1 MSRQLLHKVA
11 FKTQFLAYFYLEQKC
26 PSTAAIFNSS
36 VVENNATSNCLQRH
50 FVLKPTKQVMGQAAA
65 RRTAALIF
73 LVSDSQFY
81 PVNWPI
87 RGLEGEKKWVFVAAT
102 GNCKRQIKFNCEIE
116 KISKSKSVTDY
127 WKDSCK
133 GSTHLFFL
141 HFPICKEIKYL
152 AIAHY

>member
-1 MSRQLLHKVA
+1 MSQQLLHKVA

-36 VVENNATSNCLQRH
+36 VVENSATSNCLQRH

-81 PVNWPI
+81 PI

-102 GNCKRQIKFNCEIE
+102 GNCKRQIKSNCKIE
-116 KISKSKSVTDY
+116 RISKSKSVTDY

-133 GSTHLFFL
+133 GSTHLFFFYIFQFVKKL
-141 HFPICKEIKYL
+141 NTYP
-152 AIAHY
+152 

>member
-1 MSRQLLHKVA
+1 MSQQLLHKVA

-36 VVENNATSNCLQRH
+36 VVENSATSNCLQRH

-81 PVNWPI
+81 PI

-102 GNCKRQIKFNCEIE
+102 GNCKRQIKSNCEIE
-116 KISKSKSVTDY
+116 RISKSKSVTDY

-133 GSTHLFFL
+133 GSTHLFFFYIFQFVKKL
-141 HFPICKEIKYL
+141 NTYS
-152 AIAHY
+152 

>member
-1 MSRQLLHKVA
+1 MSQQLLHKVA

-36 VVENNATSNCLQRH
+36 VVENSATSNCLQRH

-81 PVNWPI
+81 PI

-102 GNCKRQIKFNCEIE
+102 GNCKRQIKSNCEIE
-116 KISKSKSVTDY
+116 RISKSKSVTDY

-133 GSTHLFFL
+133 GSTHLFFFYIFQFVKKL
-141 HFPICKEIKYL
+141 NTYP
-152 AIAHY
+152 